1 MTVSTAV
8 ILAAGR
14 GMRLG
19 DDFRDRPKGF
29 IACHSTTLV
38 ERSLAL
44 LRASGIK
51 NVYIVT
57 GHCADFYD
65 ALARHSQGF
74 VTTLF
79 NERYADN
86 GSLVSLMRALAEVE
100 GPFLLLDSDIVY
112 ERRAL
117 QALLDAPM
125 ENAAVVSGTTDSGDE
140 YYCWADTVAG
150 LPLPAVR
157 RLSKTLTDE
166 PDAPA
171 GEHIGIIR
179 VGRALA
185 GRIRAAAPAKVA
197 AQPFA
202 FYEDCLL
209 DQLPG
214 SPMGVIRIDDL
225 VWCEV
230 DDQRMLERARSLVFP
245 RIDAS
250 EVVQRDGEALPSV
263 AKP

>member
-1 MTVSTAV
+1 MIVSTAV

-29 IACHSTTLV
+29 IACHGTTLV
-38 ERSLAL
+38 ERSVAL
-44 LRASGIK
+44 LRASGIRQ
-51 NVYIVT
+51 VFIVT

-65 ALARHSQGF
+65 ALARRSGGF

-79 NERYADN
+79 NEHYADN
-86 GSLVSLMRALAEVE
+86 GSLMSLLRGLSAVE
-100 GPFLLLDSDIVY
+100 GPCLVLDSDIVY

-117 QALLDAPM
+117 DALLSCPM
-125 ENAAVVSGTTDSGDE
+125 ENAAIVSGTTDSGDE
-140 YYCWADTVAG
+140 YYAWADVIDG

-157 RLSKTLTDE
+157 RLSKTLSAEAD
-166 PDAPA
+166 PPV

-179 VGRALA
+179 MGTTLVDKIRRA
-185 GRIRAAAPAKVA
+185 GPAKIA
-197 AQPFA
+197 AQPLA

-209 DQLPG
+209 EQLPG
-214 SPMGVIRIDDL
+214 CPMGALRIDDL

-230 DDQRMLERARSLVFP
+230 DDQRMLERARRLVFP
-245 RIDAS
+245 RIDPA
-250 EVVQRDGEALPSV
+250 EALASGQQ
-263 AKP
+263 